1 MVQRMTLN
9 DAQNQLNK
17 WLAADTAAAKG
28 QSYSID
34 GLSLSRVDADQIT
47 QKISYWQK
55 QVNSL
60 TQQTNGQTPGVKF
73 ASFNA

>member
-1 MVQRMTLN
+1 VQRMTLN
-9 DAQNQLNK
+9 EARNQLNR
-17 WLAADTAAAKG
+17 WIAADVLVAKG

-47 QKISYWQK
+47 QKINYWAK

-60 TQQTNGQTPGVKF
+60 TQQTNGQTPGVKY
-73 ASFNA
+73 ASFRV

>member
-1 MVQRMTLN
+1 MTLT
-9 DAQNQLNK
+9 DAQNQLSK
-17 WLAADTAAAKG
+17 WIAADTAAAKG

-47 QKISYWQK
+47 QKINYWTK

-60 TQQTNGQTPGVKF
+60 TQRTNGQTPGVKF
-73 ASFNA
+73 ASFNQ